1 VKKLSVNRNGATH
14 TFDSKRFTV
23 NAPHGPYADELRTEA
38 NRLITANPG
47 LCRTQIMT
55 LLHDHTLRVH
65 ARRSSANPTSPALSP
80 LHMKYT
86 ELLPQEQ
93 RSFVLHTLPYE
104 CDSQAIEKVWAD
116 VKRFVATQNTN
127 TRTPA
132 QVAQHLRWGFYG
144 MSQSELSALLPGTKP
159 PRQNGVSPICHK
171 FVECAEKYLNSW
183 IPSLSLIKSTFP
195 ASTPP
200 EGHTLSS
207 IDADWIARY
216 KRKNTLIVTFGNEE
230 EEDDAMDEQDEF
242 AFPDHI

>member
-1 VKKLSVNRNGATH
+1 MVCLK
-14 TFDSKRFTV
+14 
-23 NAPHGPYADELRTEA
+23 A
-38 NRLITANPG
+38 N
-47 LCRTQIMT
+47 
-55 LLHDHTLRVH
+55 
-65 ARRSSANPTSPALSP
+65 SALSFQAP
-80 LHMKYT
+80 NHRDRT
-86 ELLPQEQ
+86 ACH
-93 RSFVLHTLPYE
+93 RSV
-104 CDSQAIEKVWAD
+104 
-116 VKRFVATQNTN
+116 
-127 TRTPA
+127 
-132 QVAQHLRWGFYG
+132 
-144 MSQSELSALLPGTKP
+144 
-159 PRQNGVSPICHK
+159 HK

>member
-1 VKKLSVNRNGATH
+1 VNRCTRVCLDNVIYHRTRDPSSIKHVRSATKAELTEFLVSNGVKKLSVNRNGATH

-159 PRQNGVSPICHK
+159 PRQNGVSPIC
-171 FVECAEKYLNSW
+171 
-183 IPSLSLIKSTFP
+183 P
-195 ASTPP
+195 
-200 EGHTLSS
+200 
-207 IDADWIARY
+207 
-216 KRKNTLIVTFGNEE
+216 
-230 EEDDAMDEQDEF
+230 
-242 AFPDHI
+242 